1 MAFECKWMQ
10 VFTAAACA
18 LRIMTFFK
26 VSQTHRLKLIWIGQI
41 LHEAQI
47 GASKEVQ
54 TPCMDIKLS
63 LV

>member
-1 MAFECKWMQ
+1 M
-10 VFTAAACA
+10 
-18 LRIMTFFK
+18 RPPNYDSYDNYDFFK

-47 GASKEVQ
+47 GASKEAQ